1 MAHLGSW
8 QLDLGTDHLSWS
20 DEVYRIFGLQ
30 PQEFAATY
38 EAFLEHVHPD
48 DRAAVDAAYSG
59 SLAEDRDSYE
69 IEHRV
74 VRKDSGEIRTVL
86 ERCEHMR
93 DDAGQIVRSI
103 GMVHDI
109 TERKQAEEAVTAVQM
124 KQAAQEERSRL
135 ARDLHD
141 SVTQALF
148 AATLK
153 AEALTV
159 AEDSLPS
166 GTAHVAEEVRRLSRG
181 ALAQM
186 RTLLLE
192 LRGDPLEDVP
202 ISQLLRHLVEAA
214 EGRASVDVRLSVR
227 GEAQLPPT
235 LQAPVYRIVQE
246 ALNNVTRHAAASK
259 AWVDLDAGTG
269 QGSPGRRRRWLRL

>member
-8 QLDLGTDHLSWS
+8 QLDLETNHLTWS

-38 EAFLEHVHPD
+38 EAFLERVHPD
-48 DRAAVDAAYSG
+48 DRAAVDAAYGG
-59 SLAEDRDSYE
+59 SLAEDRDTYE

-74 VRKDSGEIRTVL
+74 VRADSGETRIVL
-86 ERCEHMR
+86 ERCEHIR
-93 DDAGQIVRSI
+93 DDAGRIVRSI

-109 TERKQAEEAVTAVQM
+109 TARKLAEEAETAAQM
-124 KQAAQEERSRL
+124 KQAAVEERSRL

-153 AEALTV
+153 AEALTL
-159 AEDSLPS
+159 ADDSLPN
-166 GTAHVAEEVRRLSRG
+166 GPARVAEEVRRLNRG

-202 ISQLLRHLVEAA
+202 IAQLLRHLVEAA
-214 EGRASVDVRLSVR
+214 EGRASVDVRLTHPR
-227 GEAQLPPT
+227 
-235 LQAPVYRIVQE
+235 
-246 ALNNVTRHAAASK
+246 
-259 AWVDLDAGTG
+259 
-269 QGSPGRRRRWLRL
+269 